1 MLSKVLHRVK
11 LPRLRQK
18 REREREKVQGS
29 LPDMVRHSMGVEKE
43 SERSR
48 ENRDGEMIERRR
60 YNRRG

>member
-1 MLSKVLHRVK
+1 MLSKVLYRVK
-11 LPRLRQK
+11 LPRPRQ

-43 SERSR
+43 KERSR